1 MDVRFGQAAWNELK
15 SKPCGAG
22 APARETSAHSTPLAT
37 NNFPC
42 HTERQH
48 TFRRTYHMPPI
59 RSLIVALL
67 LLASSAFGQQPVE
80 HPLPAAST
88 TAEPAPSL
96 RPPIDLQSDASGTV
110 PQEQIRDLL
119 RRVAEHDLENEK
131 RLRDYT
137 YIQRQEEHK
146 LDSHGNVKKIE
157 SRTSEVLVIYGEQ
170 VERLIAKDD
179 KPLSEGEAKK
189 EEDRIQKIT
198 DKRKNESDSD
208 RRKRLEKEE
217 KDREDGR
224 KFVLE
229 IADAYNFRVVGSE
242 LLDGRDT
249 WTLDADPRPGYEPKY
264 REANMLPKLKGRIW
278 IDKADMQ
285 WMKFDVTTTDTISF
299 GLFLARIHKGTHIVV
314 EATRVNEEVWLP
326 KHLAVHIDV
335 RLALLKNYNE
345 DVEETYRDYKKFRT
359 DTKITVIGETQ

>member
-1 MDVRFGQAAWNELK
+1 MR
-15 SKPCGAG
+15 
-22 APARETSAHSTPLAT
+22 
-37 NNFPC
+37 
-42 HTERQH
+42 
-48 TFRRTYHMPPI
+48 PI
-59 RSLIVALL
+59 LNVIPLL
-67 LLASSAFGQQPVE
+67 LVASLSLGQQSVDP
-80 HPLPAAST
+80 PLPPAST
-88 TAEPAPSL
+88 TVQPAPSSL
-96 RPPIDLQSDASGTV
+96 LPFDLVPDASGTV
-110 PQEQIRDLL
+110 PQEQIRELL
-119 RRVAEHDLENEK
+119 RRVAEKDLENEK

-137 YIQRQEEHK
+137 YIQREEEHK
-146 LDSHGNVKKIE
+146 LDGRGKVKKIE
-157 SRTSEVLVIYGEQ
+157 SRTSEVVVVYGEQ

-179 KPLSEGEAKK
+179 KPLSADETRK
-189 EEDRIQKIT
+189 EEERIQKIT

-208 RRKRLEKEE
+208 RRKRVEKEE
-217 KDREDGR
+217 KEREDGR

-229 IADAYNFRVVGSE
+229 IADAYNFRLASSDALE
-242 LLDGRDT
+242 GRET
-249 WTLDADPRPGYEPKY
+249 WVLDADPRPGYQPKS
-264 REANMLPKLKGRIW
+264 REAKMLPKLKGRIW